1 MLKPRYLVGFTGH
14 RAGYD
19 ETLIRPALKA
29 ALEDLQKLA
38 VQAGGE
44 LDLYASIAEG
54 ADTLCV
60 EVARELGLAVHLL
73 LPLPESEFAKDF
85 SSPQTWERSQRQ
97 ITLASKKPSQK
108 PWRI

>member
-54 ADTLCV
+54 ADMLCV
-60 EVARELGLAVHLL
+60 EVARELGLAI
-73 LPLPESEFAKDF
+73 
-85 SSPQTWERSQRQ
+85 RN
-97 ITLASKKPSQK
+97 
-108 PWRI
+108 